1 MLATIPIG
9 SVEIGRR
16 LRDVTDAQVD
26 ALMSSIADVGLL
38 NPITVYPRKVIR
50 AGVAED
56 GYGLVAGA
64 HRLEAVRRLGL
75 ADIDAQVVNLS
86 ELERQIAECDENL
99 CGSVLTPYERAQFT
113 QRRKEA
119 YEALHP
125 ETKNGGDR
133 KSDRKVCDLIDAPRF
148 TADTAAKTG
157 ASERTIQLDA
167 ERGEKIN
174 LAAGAM
180 LKGTALDTGVFLD
193 KLKKIKFENQP
204 EYVKRELD
212 KLKAQAEKPKKS
224 KPAPHAPDPDDD
236 YSVREK
242 QITALMNAWNK
253 AGKEAR
259 EMFIERIGASL

>member
-1 MLATIPIG
+1 MLVTIPVN

-16 LRDVTDAQVD
+16 LREVGDDQVD

-75 ADIDAQVVNLS
+75 VEIEAQVVDLG

-99 CGSVLTPYERAQFT
+99 CGTTLSPAERAMFT
-113 QRRKEA
+113 ERRKEA
-119 YEALHP
+119 YEALHQGTGHGSP
-125 ETKNGGDR
+125 GVSRQVGDTHKR
-133 KSDRKVCDLIDAPRF
+133 ADAPRF
-148 TADTAAKTG
+148 SADTASKTG
-157 ASERTIQLDA
+157 QSERKIQRDA
-167 ERGEKIN
+167 SRGGNIE
-174 LAAGAM
+174 LAALAIV
-180 LKGTALDTGVFLD
+180 KGTSLDTGKYLD
-193 KLKKIKFENQP
+193 KLAK
-204 EYVKRELD
+204 VKRENQVA
-212 KLKAQAEKPKKS
+212 KAQRDLDAKRKPKPKS
-224 KPAPHAPDPDDD
+224 AAAHAPDPDDD

-242 QITALMNAWNK
+242 HVTALMNAWNK

-259 EMFIERIGASL
+259 EQFLERIGAA

>member
-1 MLATIPIG
+1 MLVTIPVN

-16 LRDVTDAQVD
+16 LREVGDDQVD

-75 ADIDAQVVNLS
+75 VEIEAQVVDLG

-99 CGSVLTPYERAQFT
+99 CGTMLSPAERALFT
-113 QRRKEA
+113 ERRKEA

-125 ETKNGGDR
+125 ETMHGATGKGR
-133 KSDRKVCDLIDAPRF
+133 AKSHQVEDSNPAPRF
-148 TADTAAKTG
+148 TADTATRTG
-157 ASERTIQLDA
+157 KSEAAIQRDAS
-167 ERGEKIN
+167 RGRNIEPAA
-174 LAAGAM
+174 LAM
-180 LKGTALDTGVFLD
+180 VKGTSLDTGKYLD
-193 KLKKIKFENQP
+193 KLAK
-204 EYVKRELD
+204 VKRENQVA
-212 KLKAQAEKPKKS
+212 KAQRDLDAKRKPKPQK
-224 KPAPHAPDPDDD
+224 KAAPHAPDPDDD

-242 QITALMNAWNK
+242 HVTALMNAWNK

-259 EMFIERIGASL
+259 EQFLERIGAA